1 MEYNKKL
8 LDSLTKIY
16 QKNGELNALLE
27 TIGNDAR
34 KIKEINLQ
42 LKQTR
47 KIEEPFL
54 KYQKLIQDGLSA
66 EELLKTETNK
76 EMIDLLKLEL
86 DNVKSILPGLEE
98 QLKILLLP
106 EDPNN
111 GKNVIIEMRPA
122 AGGDEASIFVSDL
135 FDTYKRY
142 IEGQG
147 WKIKMMEM
155 VPQAHGYDFIA
166 FTVSGEDVYSKLK
179 FESGVHRVQRVP
191 ATESKGRVHT
201 STITVAVLPEQDE
214 IEVNINPQDL
224 RVDTYR
230 ASGAGGQHVNRTESA
245 IRITHL
251 PTGIVVASQE
261 AKSQIENRDIAM
273 KMLRAKMWDLMQKQQ
288 HDEQANARK
297 NQVGT
302 GERSEKI
309 RTYNYPQNR
318 ITDHRIGLTL
328 NKLDQIM
335 MGGLL
340 EEIIDLLIADEQAQ
354 LMSDLEK
361 ANE

>member
-8 LDSLTKIY
+8 YNSLLKINN
-16 QKNGELNALLE
+16 KNDELNKLLE
-27 TIGNDAR
+27 TIGNDPI
-34 KIKEINLQ
+34 KIKEINIQ
-42 LKQTR
+42 LKQTS
-47 KIEEPFL
+47 KVSLPFSSY
-54 KYQKLIQDGLSA
+54 KKMIDEGLSL
-66 EELLKTETNK
+66 EESLKIETNK
-76 EMIDLLKLEL
+76 EFLDLMKIEL
-86 DNVKSILPGLEE
+86 DEIKNSIPEIE
-98 QLKILLLP
+98 KELKILLLP

-122 AGGDEASIFVSDL
+122 AGGDEASIFVADL

-142 IEGQG
+142 IDSKG
-147 WKIKMMEM
+147 WKLNVLELST
-155 VPQAHGYDFIA
+155 QAHGYDFIS
-166 FTVSGEDVYSKLK
+166 FSVSGTDVYSCLK

-214 IEVNINPQDL
+214 IEIHINPQDL

-245 IRITHL
+245 VRITHI
-251 PTGIVVASQE
+251 PSGIVVSSQE
-261 AKSQIENRDIAM
+261 AKSQIENREIAM
-273 KMLRAKMWDLMQKQQ
+273 KMLRAKMWDAAQKQK
-288 HDEQANARK
+288 HDEQASARK

-318 ITDHRIGLTL
+318 ITDHRISLTL
-328 NKLDQIM
+328 NKLDHIM
-335 MGGLL
+335 LGELD
-340 EEIIDLLIADEQAQ
+340 EIIDLLIADEQAQ
-354 LMSDLEK
+354 LMNNLDI
-361 ANE
+361 

>member
-8 LDSLTKIY
+8 LDSLIKIN
-16 QKNGELNALLE
+16 QKNDELNSLLE

-42 LKQTR
+42 LKQTS
-47 KIEEPFL
+47 KIREPFL
-54 KYQKLIQDGLSA
+54 EYQKMINDGLNA
-66 EELLKTETNK
+66 EEMLKTETNK
-76 EMIDLLKLEL
+76 EMIELLKLEL
-86 DNVKSILPGLEE
+86 DEVKSKLPQLEE
-98 QLKILLLP
+98 NLKLLLLP

-111 GKNVIIEMRPA
+111 NKNVIIEMRPA
-122 AGGDEASIFVSDL
+122 AGGDEASIFVADL

-142 IEGQG
+142 IENQD
-147 WKIKMMEM
+147 WKLKILELNS
-155 VPQAHGYDFIA
+155 QAHGYDFVSFI
-166 FTVSGEDVYSKLK
+166 VSGTDVYSKLK

-214 IEVNINPQDL
+214 IEININPQDL
-224 RVDTYR
+224 RIDTYR

-273 KMLRAKMWDLMQKQQ
+273 KMLRAKMWEMMQKQQ

-318 ITDHRIGLTL
+318 VTDHRINLTL

-335 MGGLL
+335 MGNL

-354 LMSDLEK
+354 LMNELEI
-361 ANE
+361 

>member
-8 LDSLTKIY
+8 LDSLIKIN
-16 QKNGELNALLE
+16 QKNDELNSLLE
-27 TIGNDAR
+27 TIDNDAR

-42 LKQTR
+42 LKQTS
-47 KIEEPFL
+47 KIREPFL
-54 KYQKLIQDGLSA
+54 QYQKMINDGLNA
-66 EELLKTETNK
+66 EEMLKTETNK
-76 EMIDLLKLEL
+76 EMIELLKLEL
-86 DNVKSILPGLEE
+86 DEVKSKLPQLEE
-98 QLKILLLP
+98 NLKLLLLP

-111 GKNVIIEMRPA
+111 NKNVIIEMRPA
-122 AGGDEASIFVSDL
+122 AGGDEASIFVADL

-142 IEGQG
+142 IENQD
-147 WKIKMMEM
+147 WKLKILELNS
-155 VPQAHGYDFIA
+155 QAHGYDFVSFI
-166 FTVSGEDVYSKLK
+166 VSGTDVYSKLK

-214 IEVNINPQDL
+214 IEININPQDL
-224 RVDTYR
+224 RIDTYR

-273 KMLRAKMWDLMQKQQ
+273 KMLRAKMWEMMQKQQ

-318 ITDHRIGLTL
+318 VTDHRINLTL

-335 MGGLL
+335 MGNL

-354 LMSDLEK
+354 LMNELEI
-361 ANE
+361 

>member
-8 LDSLTKIY
+8 FDALSKIKEKHD
-16 QKNGELNALLE
+16 QLNLMLE
-27 TIGNDAR
+27 SINNDPK

-42 LKQTR
+42 LKQTN
-47 KIEEPFL
+47 KVQEPFT
-54 KYQKLIQDGLSA
+54 KYKKIIDDGLTA
-66 EELLKTETNK
+66 ENLLKTENDK
-76 EMIDLLKLEL
+76 NMIELLKLEL
-86 DNVKSILPGLEE
+86 ENVKSEIPILEE
-98 QLKILLLP
+98 ELKILLLP

-111 GKNVIIEMRPA
+111 GKNVIVEMRPA

-142 IEGQG
+142 IENQG
-147 WKIKMMEM
+147 WKLKILE
-155 VPQAHGYDFIA
+155 VSPQAHGLDFIS
-166 FTVSGEDVYSKLK
+166 FSINGIDVYSKFK

-214 IEVNINPQDL
+214 IEVTINPQDL

-245 IRITHL
+245 VRITHI

-273 KMLRAKMWDLMQKQQ
+273 KMLRAKIWESLEKQK
-288 HDEQANARK
+288 HEEQANARK
-297 NQVGT
+297 TQVGT

-318 ITDHRIGLTL
+318 ITDHRINLTL
-328 NKLDQIM
+328 NKLDYIM
-335 MGGLL
+335 LGSL
-340 EEIIDLLIADEQAQ
+340 EEIIDMLIADEQSQ
-354 LMSDLEK
+354 LMNNLEV
-361 ANE
+361 

>member
-8 LDSLTKIY
+8 LDSLIKIN
-16 QKNGELNALLE
+16 QKNDELNILLE

-42 LKQTR
+42 LKQTS
-47 KIEEPFL
+47 KIREPFL
-54 KYQKLIQDGLSA
+54 QYQKMINDGLNA
-66 EELLKTETNK
+66 EEMLKTETNK
-76 EMIDLLKLEL
+76 EMIELLKLEL
-86 DNVKSILPGLEE
+86 DEVKSKLPQLEE
-98 QLKILLLP
+98 NLKLLLLP

-111 GKNVIIEMRPA
+111 NKNVIIEMRPA
-122 AGGDEASIFVSDL
+122 AGGDEASIFVADL

-142 IEGQG
+142 IENQD
-147 WKIKMMEM
+147 WKLKILELNS
-155 VPQAHGYDFIA
+155 QAHGYDFVSFI
-166 FTVSGEDVYSKLK
+166 VSGTDVYSKLK

-214 IEVNINPQDL
+214 IEININPQDL
-224 RVDTYR
+224 RIDTYR

-273 KMLRAKMWDLMQKQQ
+273 KMLRAKMWEMMQKQQ

-318 ITDHRIGLTL
+318 VTDHRINLTL

-335 MGGLL
+335 MGNL

-354 LMSDLEK
+354 LMNELEI
-361 ANE
+361 

>member
-8 LDSLTKIY
+8 FDSLVKIN
-16 QKNGELNALLE
+16 QKNDELNLALE
-27 TIGNDAR
+27 TVGNDAR
-34 KIKEINLQ
+34 RIKEIKLQ
-42 LKQTR
+42 LKQTS
-47 KIEEPFL
+47 KIEEPFS
-54 KYQKLIQDGLSA
+54 KYNKMITNGLNA
-66 EELLKTETNK
+66 EEMLKTETNK
-76 EMIDLLKLEL
+76 EMIELLKMEL
-86 DNVKSILPGLEE
+86 DEVKENIPILEE
-98 QLKILLLP
+98 ELKILLLP

-111 GKNVIIEMRPA
+111 NKNVIVEMRPA

-142 IEGQG
+142 IENQG
-147 WKIKMMEM
+147 WKLKILDIST
-155 VPQAHGYDFIA
+155 QAHGFDFIS
-166 FTVSGEDVYSKLK
+166 FSVSGEDVYSKFK

-245 IRITHL
+245 IRITHI

-261 AKSQIENRDIAM
+261 AKSQIENREIAM
-273 KMLRAKMWDLMQKQQ
+273 KMLRAKMWEVLQKQQ
-288 HDEQANARK
+288 HDEQASARK
-297 NQVGT
+297 SQVGT

-318 ITDHRIGLTL
+318 VTDHRINLTL

-335 MGGLL
+335 MGTL

-354 LMSDLEK
+354 LMNNLEI
-361 ANE
+361 

>member
-8 LDSLTKIY
+8 LDSLIKIN
-16 QKNGELNALLE
+16 QKNDELNSLLE

-42 LKQTR
+42 LKQTS
-47 KIEEPFL
+47 KIREPFL
-54 KYQKLIQDGLSA
+54 QYQKMINDGLNA
-66 EELLKTETNK
+66 EEMLKTETNK
-76 EMIDLLKLEL
+76 EMIELLKLEL
-86 DNVKSILPGLEE
+86 DEVKSKLPQLEE
-98 QLKILLLP
+98 NLKLLLLP

-111 GKNVIIEMRPA
+111 NKNVIIEMRQA
-122 AGGDEASIFVSDL
+122 AGGDEASIFVADL

-142 IEGQG
+142 IENQD
-147 WKIKMMEM
+147 WKLKILELNS
-155 VPQAHGYDFIA
+155 QAHGYDFVSFI
-166 FTVSGEDVYSKLK
+166 VSGTDVYSKLK

-214 IEVNINPQDL
+214 IEININPQDL
-224 RVDTYR
+224 RIDTYR

-273 KMLRAKMWDLMQKQQ
+273 KMLRAKMWEMMQKQQ

-318 ITDHRIGLTL
+318 VTDHRINLTL

-335 MGGLL
+335 MGNL

-354 LMSDLEK
+354 LMNELEI
-361 ANE
+361 

>member
-8 LDSLTKIY
+8 YDSLLKINN
-16 QKNGELNALLE
+16 KNDELNKLLE
-27 TIGNDAR
+27 TIGNDPI
-34 KIKEINLQ
+34 KIKEINIQ
-42 LKQTR
+42 LKQTS
-47 KIEEPFL
+47 KVSLPFSSY
-54 KYQKLIQDGLSA
+54 KKMIDEGLSL
-66 EELLKTETNK
+66 EESLKIETNK
-76 EMIDLLKLEL
+76 EFLDLMKIEL
-86 DNVKSILPGLEE
+86 DEIKNSIPEIE
-98 QLKILLLP
+98 KELKILLLP

-122 AGGDEASIFVSDL
+122 AGGDEASIFVADL

-142 IEGQG
+142 IDSKG
-147 WKIKMMEM
+147 WKLNVLELST
-155 VPQAHGYDFIA
+155 QAHGYDFIS
-166 FTVSGEDVYSKLK
+166 FSVSGTDVYSCLK

-214 IEVNINPQDL
+214 IEIHINPQDL

-245 IRITHL
+245 VRITHI
-251 PTGIVVASQE
+251 PSGIVVSSQE
-261 AKSQIENRDIAM
+261 AKSQIENREIAM
-273 KMLRAKMWDLMQKQQ
+273 KMLRAKMWDAAQKQK
-288 HDEQANARK
+288 HNEQASARK

-318 ITDHRIGLTL
+318 ITDHRISLTL
-328 NKLDQIM
+328 NKLDHIM
-335 MGGLL
+335 LGELD
-340 EEIIDLLIADEQAQ
+340 EIIDLLIADEQAQ
-354 LMSDLEK
+354 LMNNLDI
-361 ANE
+361 

>member
-8 LDSLTKIY
+8 LDSLIKIN
-16 QKNGELNALLE
+16 QKNDELNSLLE

-42 LKQTR
+42 LKQTS
-47 KIEEPFL
+47 KIREPFL
-54 KYQKLIQDGLSA
+54 QYQKMINDGLNA
-66 EELLKTETNK
+66 EEMLKTETNK
-76 EMIDLLKLEL
+76 EMIELLKLEL
-86 DNVKSILPGLEE
+86 DEVKSKLPQLEE
-98 QLKILLLP
+98 NLKLLLLP

-111 GKNVIIEMRPA
+111 NKNVIIEMRPA
-122 AGGDEASIFVSDL
+122 AGGDEASIFVADL
-135 FDTYKRY
+135 FNTYKRY
-142 IEGQG
+142 IENQD
-147 WKIKMMEM
+147 WKLKILELNS
-155 VPQAHGYDFIA
+155 QAHGYDFVSFI
-166 FTVSGEDVYSKLK
+166 VSGTDVYSKLK

-214 IEVNINPQDL
+214 IEININPQDL
-224 RVDTYR
+224 RIDTYR

-273 KMLRAKMWDLMQKQQ
+273 KMLRAKMWEMMQKQQ

-318 ITDHRIGLTL
+318 VTDHRINLTL

-335 MGGLL
+335 MGNL

-354 LMSDLEK
+354 LMNELEI
-361 ANE
+361 

>member
-8 LDSLTKIY
+8 LDSLIKIN
-16 QKNGELNALLE
+16 QKNDELNSLLE

-42 LKQTR
+42 LKQTS
-47 KIEEPFL
+47 KIREPFL
-54 KYQKLIQDGLSA
+54 QYQKMINDGLNA
-66 EELLKTETNK
+66 EEMLKTETNK
-76 EMIDLLKLEL
+76 EMIELLKLEL
-86 DNVKSILPGLEE
+86 DEVKSKLPQLEE
-98 QLKILLLP
+98 NLKLLLLP

-111 GKNVIIEMRPA
+111 NKNVIIEMRPA
-122 AGGDEASIFVSDL
+122 AGGDEASIFVADL

-142 IEGQG
+142 IENQD
-147 WKIKMMEM
+147 WKLKILELNS
-155 VPQAHGYDFIA
+155 QAHGYDF
-166 FTVSGEDVYSKLK
+166 VSFIVNGTDVYSKLK

-214 IEVNINPQDL
+214 IEININPQDL
-224 RVDTYR
+224 RIDTYR

-273 KMLRAKMWDLMQKQQ
+273 KMLRAKMWEMMQKQQ

-318 ITDHRIGLTL
+318 VTDHRINLTL

-335 MGGLL
+335 MGNL

-354 LMSDLEK
+354 LMNELEI
-361 ANE
+361 

>member
-1 MEYNKKL
+1 MEHNKKL
-8 LDSLTKIY
+8 LDSLIKIN
-16 QKNGELNALLE
+16 QKNDELNSLLE

-42 LKQTR
+42 LKQTS
-47 KIEEPFL
+47 KIREPFL
-54 KYQKLIQDGLSA
+54 QYQKMINDGLNA
-66 EELLKTETNK
+66 EEMLKTETNK
-76 EMIDLLKLEL
+76 EMIELFKSEL
-86 DNVKSILPGLEE
+86 DEVKSKLPQLEE
-98 QLKILLLP
+98 NLKVLLLP

-111 GKNVIIEMRPA
+111 NKNVIIEMRPA
-122 AGGDEASIFVSDL
+122 AGGDEASIFVADL

-142 IEGQG
+142 IENQD
-147 WKIKMMEM
+147 WKLKILELNS
-155 VPQAHGYDFIA
+155 QAHGYDFVSFI
-166 FTVSGEDVYSKLK
+166 VSGTDVYSKLK

-224 RVDTYR
+224 RIDTYR

-273 KMLRAKMWDLMQKQQ
+273 KMLRVKMWEMMQKQQ

-318 ITDHRIGLTL
+318 VTDHRINLTL

-335 MGGLL
+335 MGNL
-340 EEIIDLLIADEQAQ
+340 EEIIDLLVADEQAQ
-354 LMSDLEK
+354 LMNELEI
-361 ANE
+361 

>member
-8 LDSLTKIY
+8 LDSLIKIN
-16 QKNGELNALLE
+16 QKNDELNSLLE

-42 LKQTR
+42 LKQTS
-47 KIEEPFL
+47 KIREPFL
-54 KYQKLIQDGLSA
+54 QYQKMINDGLNA
-66 EELLKTETNK
+66 EEMLKTETNK
-76 EMIDLLKLEL
+76 EMIELLKLEL
-86 DNVKSILPGLEE
+86 DEVKSKLPQLEE
-98 QLKILLLP
+98 NLKLLLLP

-111 GKNVIIEMRPA
+111 NKNVIIEMRPA
-122 AGGDEASIFVSDL
+122 AGGDEASIFVADL

-142 IEGQG
+142 IENQD
-147 WKIKMMEM
+147 WKLKILELNS
-155 VPQAHGYDFIA
+155 QAHGYDFVSFI
-166 FTVSGEDVYSKLK
+166 VSGTDVYSKLK

-214 IEVNINPQDL
+214 IEININPQDL
-224 RVDTYR
+224 RIDTYR

-261 AKSQIENRDIAM
+261 AKSQIENRDISM
-273 KMLRAKMWDLMQKQQ
+273 KMLRAKMWEMMQKQQ

-318 ITDHRIGLTL
+318 VTDHRINLTL

-335 MGGLL
+335 MGNL

-354 LMSDLEK
+354 LMNELEI
-361 ANE
+361 

>member
-8 LDSLTKIY
+8 LDSLIKIN
-16 QKNGELNALLE
+16 QKNDELNSLLE

-42 LKQTR
+42 LKQTS
-47 KIEEPFL
+47 KIREPFL
-54 KYQKLIQDGLSA
+54 QYQKMINDGLNA
-66 EELLKTETNK
+66 EEMLKTETNK
-76 EMIDLLKLEL
+76 EMIELLKLEL
-86 DNVKSILPGLEE
+86 DEVKSKLPQLEE
-98 QLKILLLP
+98 NLKLLLLP
-106 EDPNN
+106 EDPSNN
-111 GKNVIIEMRPA
+111 KNVMIEMRPG
-122 AGGDEASIFVSDL
+122 AGGDEASIFVADL

-142 IEGQG
+142 IENQD
-147 WKIKMMEM
+147 WKLKILELNS
-155 VPQAHGYDFIA
+155 QAHGYDFVSFI
-166 FTVSGEDVYSKLK
+166 VSGTDVYSKLK

-214 IEVNINPQDL
+214 IEININPQDL
-224 RVDTYR
+224 RIDTYR

-273 KMLRAKMWDLMQKQQ
+273 KMLRAKMWEMMQKQQ

-318 ITDHRIGLTL
+318 VTDHRINLTL

-335 MGGLL
+335 MGDL

-354 LMSDLEK
+354 LMNELEI
-361 ANE
+361 